1 MCNVFYRKIHFLF
14 FIYFPVLYLKIERLK
29 GKKRKDCLE
38 RQLMCFL
45 CLTAG
50 TFFEIHRIPL
60 RNNST
65 NANKKKKKVC
75 GGAGSI
81 QAPLSSDF

>member
-1 MCNVFYRKIHFLF
+1 MYFIVKFTFFFYIFSSSISQNK
-14 FIYFPVLYLKIERLK
+14 RLK

-38 RQLMCFL
+38 RQLMRFL

-65 NANKKKKKVC
+65 NTNKKKKKVC
-75 GGAGSI
+75 GGAGAI